1 MLREFNHNRLFI
13 AGFEVSMSKLI
24 EKRILLFYPLLSGIA
39 IFLTGLIFN
48 KSENIVLSLTIC
60 GGILLIF
67 IAVIILSNHIYFKT
81 VVNLFVIG
89 LLVIQSII
97 ITRYVSYHVI
107 DIYLQYICLFLVV
120 TLFQFPNV
128 IYKKQ
133 F

>member
-1 MLREFNHNRLFI
+1 MLFI
-13 AGFEVSMSKLI
+13 AGCEVSMSRLI

-60 GGILLIF
+60 GGILFIF

-81 VVNLFVIG
+81 VVNLFVIC
-89 LLVIQSII
+89 LLVVQSII
-97 ITRYVSYHVI
+97 ITRYFSYNVI
-107 DIYLQYICLFLVV
+107 EIYLQYICLVLVV

-128 IYKKQ
+128 IYKEQ

>member
-1 MLREFNHNRLFI
+1 MLFI
-13 AGFEVSMSKLI
+13 AGCEVSMSRLI

-60 GGILLIF
+60 GGILFIF

-89 LLVIQSII
+89 LLVVQSII
-97 ITRYVSYHVI
+97 ITRYFSYNVI
-107 DIYLQYICLFLVV
+107 EIYLQYICLVLVV

>member
-1 MLREFNHNRLFI
+1 MLFI
-13 AGFEVSMSKLI
+13 AGCEVSMSRLI

-60 GGILLIF
+60 GGILFIF
-67 IAVIILSNHIYFKT
+67 IAVIILSNHIYFKPII
-81 VVNLFVIG
+81 NLFVIG
-89 LLVIQSII
+89 LLVVQSII
-97 ITRYVSYHVI
+97 ITRYFSYNVI
-107 DIYLQYICLFLVV
+107 EIYLQYICLVLVV

-133 F
+133 FYD

>member
-1 MLREFNHNRLFI
+1 MLFI
-13 AGFEVSMSKLI
+13 AGCEVSMSRLI

-60 GGILLIF
+60 GGISFIL
-67 IAVIILSNHIYFKT
+67 IAVIILSNHIYFKPII
-81 VVNLFVIG
+81 NLFVIG
-89 LLVIQSII
+89 LLVVQSII
-97 ITRYVSYHVI
+97 ITRYFSYNVI
-107 DIYLQYICLFLVV
+107 EIYLQYICLVLVV

-133 F
+133 FYD

>member
-1 MLREFNHNRLFI
+1 
-13 AGFEVSMSKLI
+13 MSRLI

-60 GGILLIF
+60 GGILFIF
-67 IAVIILSNHIYFKT
+67 IAVIILSNHIYFKPII
-81 VVNLFVIG
+81 NLFVIG
-89 LLVIQSII
+89 LLVVQSII
-97 ITRYVSYHVI
+97 ITRYFSYNVI
-107 DIYLQYICLFLVV
+107 EIYLQYICLVLVV

>member
-1 MLREFNHNRLFI
+1 MLFI
-13 AGFEVSMSKLI
+13 AGCEVSMSRLI
-24 EKRILLFYPLLSGIA
+24 ERRILLFYPLLSGIA

-60 GGILLIF
+60 GGILFIF
-67 IAVIILSNHIYFKT
+67 IAVIILSNHIYFKPII
-81 VVNLFVIG
+81 NLFVIG
-89 LLVIQSII
+89 LLVVQSII
-97 ITRYVSYHVI
+97 ITRYFSYNVI
-107 DIYLQYICLFLVV
+107 EIYLQYICLVLVV

>member
-1 MLREFNHNRLFI
+1 MLFI
-13 AGFEVSMSKLI
+13 AGCEVSMSRLI

-60 GGILLIF
+60 GGILFIF
-67 IAVIILSNHIYFKT
+67 IAVIILSNHIYFKPII
-81 VVNLFVIG
+81 NLFVIG
-89 LLVIQSII
+89 LLVVQSII
-97 ITRYVSYHVI
+97 ITRYFSYNVI
-107 DIYLQYICLFLVV
+107 EIYLQYICLVLVV

-128 IYKKQ
+128 IYKEQ

>member
-1 MLREFNHNRLFI
+1 MLFI
-13 AGFEVSMSKLI
+13 AGCEVSMRRLI

-39 IFLTGLIFN
+39 IFLTGLIFY

-60 GGILLIF
+60 GGILFIF
-67 IAVIILSNHIYFKT
+67 IAVIILSNHIYFKPII
-81 VVNLFVIG
+81 NLFVIG
-89 LLVIQSII
+89 LLVVQSII
-97 ITRYVSYHVI
+97 ITRYFSYNVI
-107 DIYLQYICLFLVV
+107 EIYLQYICLVLVV

>member
-1 MLREFNHNRLFI
+1 MLFI
-13 AGFEVSMSKLI
+13 AGCEVSMSRLI

-60 GGILLIF
+60 GGISFIL

-89 LLVIQSII
+89 LLVVQSII
-97 ITRYVSYHVI
+97 ITRYFSYNVI
-107 DIYLQYICLFLVV
+107 EIYLQYICLVLVV

-133 F
+133 FYD

>member
-1 MLREFNHNRLFI
+1 
-13 AGFEVSMSKLI
+13 MSKLI

-81 VVNLFVIG
+81 IVNLFVIG

>member
-1 MLREFNHNRLFI
+1 MLFI
-13 AGFEVSMSKLI
+13 AGCEVSMSRLI

-60 GGILLIF
+60 GGILFIF

-97 ITRYVSYHVI
+97 ITRYFSYNVI
-107 DIYLQYICLFLVV
+107 EIYLQYICLVLVV

>member
-1 MLREFNHNRLFI
+1 MLFI
-13 AGFEVSMSKLI
+13 AGCEVSMSRLI

-60 GGILLIF
+60 GGILFIF
-67 IAVIILSNHIYFKT
+67 IAVIILSNHIYFKPII
-81 VVNLFVIG
+81 NLFVIG
-89 LLVIQSII
+89 LLVVQSII
-97 ITRYVSYHVI
+97 ITRYFSYNVI
-107 DIYLQYICLFLVV
+107 EIYLQYICLVLVV

>member
-1 MLREFNHNRLFI
+1 MLFI
-13 AGFEVSMSKLI
+13 AGCEVSMSRLI

-60 GGILLIF
+60 GGISFIL
-67 IAVIILSNHIYFKT
+67 IAVIILSNHIYFKPII
-81 VVNLFVIG
+81 NLFVIG
-89 LLVIQSII
+89 LLVVQSII
-97 ITRYVSYHVI
+97 ITRYFSYNVI
-107 DIYLQYICLFLVV
+107 EIYLQYICLVLVV

>member
-1 MLREFNHNRLFI
+1 MLFI
-13 AGFEVSMSKLI
+13 AGCEVSMSRLI

-60 GGILLIF
+60 GGILFIF

-89 LLVIQSII
+89 LLVVQSII
-97 ITRYVSYHVI
+97 ITRYFSYNVI
-107 DIYLQYICLFLVV
+107 EIYLQYICLVLVV

-128 IYKKQ
+128 IYKEQ

>member
-1 MLREFNHNRLFI
+1 MLFI
-13 AGFEVSMSKLI
+13 AGCEVSMSRLI

-39 IFLTGLIFN
+39 IFLTGLFFN

-60 GGILLIF
+60 GGILFIF

-89 LLVIQSII
+89 LLVVQSII
-97 ITRYVSYHVI
+97 ITRYFSYNVI
-107 DIYLQYICLFLVV
+107 EIYLQYICLVLVV

>member
-1 MLREFNHNRLFI
+1 MLFI
-13 AGFEVSMSKLI
+13 AGCEVSMSRLI

-60 GGILLIF
+60 GGILFIF

-81 VVNLFVIG
+81 VVNLFVIC
-89 LLVIQSII
+89 LLVVQSII
-97 ITRYVSYHVI
+97 ITRYFSYNVI
-107 DIYLQYICLFLVV
+107 EIYLQYICLVLVV

>member
-1 MLREFNHNRLFI
+1 MLFI
-13 AGFEVSMSKLI
+13 AGCEVSMSRLI

-60 GGILLIF
+60 GGILFIF
-67 IAVIILSNHIYFKT
+67 IAVIILSNHIYFKPII
-81 VVNLFVIG
+81 NLFVIG

-97 ITRYVSYHVI
+97 ITRYFSYNVI
-107 DIYLQYICLFLVV
+107 EIYLQYICLVLVV

>member
-1 MLREFNHNRLFI
+1 MLFI
-13 AGFEVSMSKLI
+13 AGCEVSMSRLI

-60 GGILLIF
+60 GGISFIL
-67 IAVIILSNHIYFKT
+67 IAVIILSNHIYFKPII
-81 VVNLFVIG
+81 NLFVIG
-89 LLVIQSII
+89 LLVVQSII
-97 ITRYVSYHVI
+97 ITRYFSYNVI
-107 DIYLQYICLFLVV
+107 EIYLQYICLVLVV

-128 IYKKQ
+128 IYKEQ